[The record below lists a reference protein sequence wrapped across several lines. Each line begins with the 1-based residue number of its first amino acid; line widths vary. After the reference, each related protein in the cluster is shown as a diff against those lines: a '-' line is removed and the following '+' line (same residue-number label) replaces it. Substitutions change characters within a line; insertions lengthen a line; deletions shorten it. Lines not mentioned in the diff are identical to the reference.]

1 VFLLVDEG
9 HTSNFWPKVPRVLIG
24 DWSDTE
30 RLLAM
35 VEDWKVLRPG
45 RYAVETRI
53 NGPAHILRVRV
64 L

>member
-1 VFLLVDEG
+1 MFLLVDEG
-9 HTSNFWPKVPRVLIG
+9 NESRYWPKTPRVMFG
-24 DWSDTE
+24 DWSDAD

-35 VEDWKVLRPG
+35 LEDWRVLKPG

>member
-1 VFLLVDEG
+1 MFLLVDENNESRYW
-9 HTSNFWPKVPRVLIG
+9 TKVPRVLIG
-24 DWSDTE
+24 NWPNTD

-35 VEDWKVLRPG
+35 VEDWKVLQPG

-53 NGPAHILRVRV
+53 NGPSHILRMRV